1 MPGAPDCKRDKSM
14 GISPSGL
21 LSGKN
26 CICIFVVIYSYLHI
40 CICSRKRAGNR
51 REGGVSGCLRRMEW
65 PETRAGNRLEG
76 GVNGCLRKMEWPEEQ
91 AETADGVKDDVRRT
105 ACVIGQGYARLQFD
119 RSCGIIETVYSA
131 ELKERFNGEDEVT
144 QRYCT
149 MLQFRKL
156 HEKVH
161 RISSYRR

>member
-1 MPGAPDCKRDKSM
+1 M

-21 LSGKN
+21 LSEKN
-26 CICIFVVIYSYLHI
+26 FICIFVVIYSYRHI
-40 CICSRKRAGNR
+40 CISSRNRAGNR
-51 REGGVSGCLRRMEW
+51 REGVVSECLRRMEW
-65 PETRAGNRLEG
+65 PEG
-76 GVNGCLRKMEWPEEQ
+76 Q
-91 AETADGVKDDVRRT
+91 AITADGVKNDVRRT
-105 ACVIGQGYARLQFD
+105 ACVIWQGYARLQFD

-161 RISSYRR
+161 

>member
-26 CICIFVVIYSYLHI
+26 FICIFVVIYSYLHI
-40 CICSRKRAGNR
+40 CISSRNRAGNR
-51 REGGVSGCLRRMEW
+51 REGGVSGWLRRMEW
-65 PETRAGNRLEG
+65 PETRARNRREG
-76 GVNGCLRKMEWPEEQ
+76 VVSECLRRMEWPEGQ
-91 AETADGVKDDVRRT
+91 AITADGVKNDVRRT
-105 ACVIGQGYARLQFD
+105 ACVIWQGYARLQFD

-161 RISSYRR
+161 